1 MIQKTTKSFFIVARG
16 EKRMTEQKIKY
27 SLYFSE
33 KMNERLEQHVLN
45 SGLKKSEVIKT
56 AIDNY
61 LCSFART

>member
-1 MIQKTTKSFFIVARG
+1 
-16 EKRMTEQKIKY
+16 MTEQKIKY